1 MKISAIVQIRMGST
15 RLPKKTFLKLAGFPL
30 IHHAISRLKP
40 SKLINEVIIA
50 TTKNNEDDE
59 IEIWCKN
66 HKIKCFRGS
75 ENNVLKRYYDC
86 AEKYNS
92 DYIVRITGD
101 DPFKDYRI
109 IDKAVEIISSNKY
122 DFVCNNSPASY
133 PEGLDVEVFTKDT
146 LIKIYENATSD
157 QEKEHV
163 TLYVHNNKSLFKT
176 FNMKNS
182 EDLSNYRWT
191 IDYEEDYIFAK
202 KIYDKLYF
210 KKNIFL
216 TEDIYKILKENSS
229 LLSINNNQKKSI
241 LYEK

>member
-1 MKISAIVQIRMGST
+1 MNISAIVQIRMGST
-15 RLPKKTFLKLAGFPL
+15 RLPGKTFLNLAGKPL
-30 IHHAISRLKP
+30 IYHVINRLK
-40 SKLINEVIIA
+40 STKKVNELIIA

-66 HKIKCFRGS
+66 HEIKCFRGS

-86 AEKYNS
+86 AQKYNS
-92 DYIVRITGD
+92 DYIVRVTGD

-109 IDKAVEIISSNKY
+109 IDKAVEIITSNKY

-146 LIKIYENATSD
+146 LTKIYENVTSD
-157 QEKEHV
+157 EEKEHV
-163 TLYVHNNKSLFKT
+163 TLYIHNNKSLFKT
-176 FNMKNS
+176 FNMENS

-191 IDYEEDYIFAK
+191 IDYEEDYIFTK